1 MSRGLDNL
9 RLRFN
14 YYGGENQQIR
24 MQKDKLRSL
33 KKSLLYSY
41 QAVTIALMDENNEFS
56 EDSKKFRALIN
67 PDKNKGDYDDK
78 ILSIPYEDICLNSKD
93 IKDKTSNGIEK
104 INLNPGDVFE
114 WVENN
119 TKWIIYLKFLE
130 ETAYLRAEI
139 RRCDQ
144 QTEISGKKYWVYT
157 RGPTETSIQW
167 NQKGG
172 VEWNDLNYSMVM
184 YITKDENTANF
195 FHRFQTLKV
204 IEPSTNNFKTWQIVG
219 TNPYYGDGII
229 QVYLDEF
236 FENEI
241 EEAGKKEKEDNTP
254 PAQNPDP
261 ESIYID
267 GPDKVKA
274 YDEVMYSIVNS
285 DSGVWSIEFNNETF
299 MPSSYQTEKN
309 NSDWLSVQ
317 KTPDIIIQQ
326 ENNIDIKV
334 ILNVSRGNFTIFYK
348 GEEGNAIAKKEV
360 AIIV

>member
-41 QAVTIALMDENNEFS
+41 QAVTIALVDENNEFS
-56 EDSKKFRALIN
+56 EQSKKFRALIN

-78 ILSIPYEDICLNSKD
+78 ILSVPYEDICLNSKD

-144 QTEISGKKYWVYT
+144 QTEINGKKYWVYT

-172 VEWNDLNYSMVM
+172 IEWNDLNYSMVM

-204 IEPSTNNFKTWQIVG
+204 IEPSTNNLKTWQVVAA
-219 TNPYYGDGII
+219 NPYYGDGII
-229 QVYLDEF
+229 QVYLDEY
-236 FENEI
+236 FENTI
-241 EEAGKKEKEDNTP
+241 EETGKEPEPEP
-254 PAQNPDP
+254 PVIDP
-261 ESIYID
+261 SSIYIQ
-267 GPDKVKA
+267 GPDTAAA
-274 YDEVMYSIVNS
+274 YDEVVCTIVNAAGGTWEAIFKERVYS
-285 DSGVWSIEFNNETF
+285 VKDLGTNIDKSNNDTWV
-299 MPSSYQTEKN
+299 P
-309 NSDWLSVQ
+309 VQ
-317 KTPDIIIQQ
+317 KTDELELARVDDYSIKIFL
-326 ENNIDIKV
+326 NISSGSIVVNYLGEDGG
-334 ILNVSRGNFTIFYK
+334 ILASKTITVK
-348 GEEGNAIAKKEV
+348 
-360 AIIV
+360 